1 MPSHDPIVW
10 SDALVT
16 GVAEIDDQHRILV
29 NTLNA
34 AGAKLSGNPDAALLD
49 QITRDLLSY
58 ALYHFETEEAL
69 MEQFIDEAEHR
80 ADIQAHGEQHRG
92 FSSKVVA
99 VREGIKAGSLIS
111 RDDLLAFLN
120 GWLVHHIMNT
130 DKKLAT
136 LIIARRQ
143 ASAAQSAST

>member
-1 MPSHDPIVW
+1 MASHDPIVW

-16 GVAEIDDQHRILV
+16 GIAEIDDQHRILV

-34 AGAKLSGNPDAALLD
+34 AGAKLSDNPEASLLD

-58 ALYHFETEEAL
+58 ALYHFETEESL
-69 MEQFIDEAEHR
+69 MEQFVGEDEQRAEID
-80 ADIQAHGEQHRG
+80 AHCEQHRG

-111 RDDLLAFLN
+111 RKDLLAFLS
-120 GWLVHHIMNT
+120 GWLINHIMNT
-130 DKKLAT
+130 DKKLAA
-136 LIIARRQ
+136 LIIARRKLGE
-143 ASAAQSAST
+143 AKPERA